1 MIKENF
7 LVGIDSP
14 CRLNRNNSRVLSLMS
29 ARQVNSGTV
38 ACDQTSFDGSRLIAS
53 FLNELPQKQNK

>member
-1 MIKENF
+1 MIEENV

-29 ARQVNSGTV
+29 ALQVNSGTV
-38 ACDQTSFDGSRLIAS
+38 ACDQTSFDGLRLIAS
-53 FLNELPQKQNK
+53 PFSKVPQRQNK